1 MITSSG
7 LPSDFPQPCSV
18 DTMRLRSEKVRLLY
32 ANIWQPVSAGILG
45 ALVLAAVMRNVVDTA
60 HVVMWFIVLLAVSAW
75 RLCDARRFLRSSL
88 EEQANAQWLWRFAL
102 GALVAGCTWGGGGVL
117 MFQGEQTDYVAF
129 LVIVLSGVAA
139 GSVTM
144 LSAVWW
150 VAVCFIIPISLPLQ
164 VLLLLSPAPTQQA
177 IGGLIIVFVG
187 LLILTSR
194 RLGQVIHDNISLR
207 MSMADRE
214 AQLLESENRYRSI
227 FQNSP
232 LGVLHFDEDGKVTDC
247 NSKLPVILGVDRRCI
262 VGHDLLVPSADPR
275 VADSV
280 RDAIEK
286 GAGYYEGTY
295 HLPNTQ
301 KKTPLRAF
309 FNGVHGMDNRII
321 GGVAIIEDF
330 TERKRSEEIIY
341 RQAYY
346 DALTD
351 LPNRRLFI
359 ERLESLDT
367 HTIDQKRSGL
377 VLFLDMDRFKLI
389 NDTLGHA
396 AGDALLVQ
404 VARRL
409 ESCLRDGDMAARL
422 SGDEFVLLALF
433 DEGDASQTDALA
445 EQYMARVQ
453 QALSGKYW
461 LENRLVDVT
470 PSMGYTC
477 FDTAAYNHVDVLKQA
492 DIAMYQA
499 KSEGRARLR
508 RYQPWMSDEINR
520 RVSEQSSHV
529 APRH

>member
-1 MITSSG
+1 MITPSG
-7 LPSDFPQPCSV
+7 LPNDFPQQCLV

-45 ALVLAAVMRNVVDTA
+45 ALVLAAFMRNVVDTA
-60 HVVMWFIVLLAVSAW
+60 HLVIWLTALLAVSVW
-75 RLCDARRFLRSSL
+75 RLWLARRFLQSSL
-88 EEQANAQWLWRFAL
+88 EEQAKAKWLWRFAL

-129 LVIVLSGVAA
+129 LVVVMTGVAA

-164 VLLLLSPAPTQQA
+164 VLLLLSPSPTLQA
-177 IGGLIIVFVG
+177 VGGLIIVFVG
-187 LLILTSR
+187 LLIITSR

-207 MSMADRE
+207 LSMADRE
-214 AQLLESENRYRSI
+214 AQLRESENRYRSI

-232 LGVLHFDEDGKVTDC
+232 LGVLHFDEHGKVTDC
-247 NSKLPVILGVDRRCI
+247 NSKLPLILGVDRHCI
-262 VGHDLLVPSADPR
+262 LGHDLLVPSSAPR
-275 VADSV
+275 VADGV
-280 RDAIEK
+280 RDAIAK
-286 GAGYYEGTY
+286 GTGYYEGTY

-346 DALTD
+346 DALTE

-359 ERLESLDT
+359 ERLESLGANM
-367 HTIDQKRSGL
+367 IDQKRYGL
-377 VLFLDMDRFKLI
+377 VLFLDMDHFKLI
-389 NDTLGHA
+389 NDTMGHA
-396 AGDALLVQ
+396 AGDDLLVQ

-409 ESCLRDGDMAARL
+409 ESCLQEGDMAARL

-433 DEGDASQTDALA
+433 DEGDLSPIDALA
-445 EQYMARVQ
+445 EQYMTRVQ

-461 LENRLVDVT
+461 LENRKVDVT

-477 FDTAAYNHVDVLKQA
+477 FDTAAYSHVDVLKQA

-508 RYQPWMSDEINR
+508 RYQPWMSDEASSR
-520 RVSEQSSHV
+520 ASEQSHNV
-529 APRH
+529 VGRR